1 MYRPPLTAAIGR
13 PANAHNGDEAAPP
26 GEQGPSSIGALDLAE
41 RAGAIPH
48 ESPSNINVR
57 VPPPL
62 HRRPTRRGAAPPA
75 PNPAPKNNPLVF
87 PPKIP

>member
-13 PANAHNGDEAAPP
+13 PANAHNGDEATLPDK
-26 GEQGPSSIGALDLAE
+26 QGPSSIGALDLAE

-57 VPPPL
+57 VS
-62 HRRPTRRGAAPPA
+62 RRYTGGQPRRGAAPPA
-75 PNPAPKNNPLVF
+75 PNPAPKTTP
-87 PPKIP
+87 